1 MRKHLNKVVGFAIP
15 ICSLL
20 FAPALWAVE
29 EGHEARGGHGGIG
42 SQLLVL
48 AFFTINFVL
57 FVLLLRRYALP
68 VVRDALRQR
77 RAAVVQA
84 LNEAKRAREEAEQL
98 RVEYEQK
105 LAGLA
110 AEQER
115 LRAEALA
122 AAERE
127 KEKTLNEARRMAE
140 RIRAEA
146 HMIAQREVEEAR
158 RVLRQEVAEHAIR
171 IATEMIRSHLRPED
185 QRRLV
190 RDLAAEVSNGGN
202 EGR

>member
-1 MRKHLNKVVGFAIP
+1 MRKHLNTVVAVSF
-15 ICSLL
+15 CSLVY
-20 FAPALWAVE
+20 AAVLWAAE
-29 EGHEARGGHGGIG
+29 KGHDTHGGHDGIG

-57 FVLLLRRYALP
+57 FVLLLRKYALP

-84 LNEAKRAREEAEQL
+84 LSEAKRAREEAEEL
-98 RVEYEQK
+98 RREYEEK

-115 LRAEALA
+115 LRVETLA

-127 KEKTLNEARRMAE
+127 KEKTLSEARRLAE

-146 HMIAQREVEEAR
+146 HMIAQREAAEAQR
-158 RVLRQEVAEHAIR
+158 MLRQEVVQQAIHM
-171 IATEMIRSHLRPED
+171 ATEMIRTHLRPED
-185 QRRLV
+185 HSRFLRN
-190 RDLAAEVSNGGN
+190 LAAEVNSAGH

>member
-1 MRKHLNKVVGFAIP
+1 MRKHLNKVVGFVLP
-15 ICSLL
+15 VCSLV
-20 FAPALWAVE
+20 FASVLWAVE
-29 EGHEARGGHGGIG
+29 ESQDTHGGHDGIG
-42 SQLLVL
+42 AQLLVL

-57 FVLLLRRYALP
+57 FVLLLRKYALP

-77 RAAVVQA
+77 RAAIVQA
-84 LNEAKRAREEAEQL
+84 LNEAKRAREEAERL

-115 LRAEALA
+115 LRLEAVA

-127 KEKTLNEARRMAE
+127 KDKILNEARRLAD

-146 HMIAQREVEEAR
+146 QMIAQREIEDAR
-158 RVLRQEVAEHAIR
+158 RMLRREVAEQAIR
-171 IATEMIRSHLRPED
+171 IATEMIRAQLRPED
-185 QRRLV
+185 QRRFV
-190 RDLAAEVSNGGN
+190 RNLAAEVNSADN
-202 EGR
+202 ESR

>member
-15 ICSLL
+15 VCALV
-20 FAPALWAVE
+20 FASVLWAVE
-29 EGHEARGGHGGIG
+29 EGQETHGGHDGIG
-42 SQLLVL
+42 AQLLVL

-57 FVLLLRRYALP
+57 FVLLLRKYALP

-105 LAGLA
+105 LARLA

-115 LRAEALA
+115 LRLEALA

-127 KEKTLNEARRMAE
+127 KDKTLNEARRMAE
-140 RIRAEA
+140 RIRTEA
-146 HMIAQREVEEAR
+146 QMIAQREVEEAR
-158 RVLRQEVAEHAIR
+158 LMLRQEVAEQAIR
-171 IATEMIRSHLRPED
+171 IATETIRAHLHPED
-185 QRRLV
+185 QKRFV
-190 RDLAAEVSNGGN
+190 RNLAAEVNSAGN
-202 EGR
+202 EGC

>member
-1 MRKHLNKVVGFAIP
+1 MWKHLNTGIAIP
-15 ICSLL
+15 LCSLVY
-20 FAPALWAVE
+20 AAALWAAE
-29 EGHEARGGHGGIG
+29 KGHDPHGGHEGIG

-57 FVLLLRRYALP
+57 FVLLLRKYALP

-84 LNEAKRAREEAEQL
+84 LSEAKRAREEAEQL
-98 RVEYEQK
+98 RKEYEEK

-115 LRAEALA
+115 LRLETLA

-127 KEKTLNEARRMAE
+127 KEKTLSEARRLAE

-146 HMIAQREVEEAR
+146 QLIAQREAAEAR
-158 RVLRQEVAEHAIR
+158 RLLRQEVVQQAILM
-171 IATEMIRSHLRPED
+171 ATEMIRTHLRPED
-185 QRRLV
+185 HSRFIRN
-190 RDLAAEVSNGGN
+190 LAAEVNSVGH